1 MAYAAG
7 VVFCVLIYVWSL
19 AVWLIG
25 NGGGGGGYCMWRLV
39 STAEL
44 AKFAHAQFVKMTE
57 ESDSL

>member
-25 NGGGGGGYCMWRLV
+25 NGGGGGGLLYVETC
-39 STAEL
+39 
-44 AKFAHAQFVKMTE
+44 
-57 ESDSL
+57 